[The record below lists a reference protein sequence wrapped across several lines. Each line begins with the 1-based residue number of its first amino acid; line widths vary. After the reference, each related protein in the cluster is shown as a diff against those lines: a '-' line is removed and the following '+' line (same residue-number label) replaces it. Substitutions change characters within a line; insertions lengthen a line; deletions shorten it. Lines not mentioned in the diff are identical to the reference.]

1 MGTISSY
8 AGGTQTFQQRTDT
21 PLKGM
26 KQAYAKANNAAEKI
40 AGGDLDPRPFVE
52 LMGAQYSFEA
62 NAKVLKVMDEMVGTL
77 LDTVA

>member
-1 MGTISSY
+1 MSPISSY
-8 AGGTQTFQQRTDT
+8 AGNTQTFQQRTDT

-26 KQAYAKANNAAEKI
+26 RQANAKANNAAKQISE
-40 AGGDLDPRPFVE
+40 GDLDPRPFVE

-77 LDTVA
+77 LDTIA